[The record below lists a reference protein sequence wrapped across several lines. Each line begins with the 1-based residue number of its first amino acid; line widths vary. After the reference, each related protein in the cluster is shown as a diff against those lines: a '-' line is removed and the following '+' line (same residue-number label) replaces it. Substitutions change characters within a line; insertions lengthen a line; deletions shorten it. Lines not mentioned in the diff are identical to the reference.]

1 MAPRPDEAG
10 TPLINVF
17 IDSNVWNFLFDL
29 QIDLAVALPPDRF
42 CLYLPREV
50 ELENGAIPPEK
61 VALRAFI
68 EATIAKCDIRTDKL
82 FGFCDDSLPP
92 HEQRVGGFDEGRW
105 ISPQE
110 HEFMGQQAPMEIAK
124 KRPTTPLYPKE
135 ADISLAARASH
146 SVVLSLDAKAGP
158 ISDAHRQGGM
168 VVFLTDFDQSGLSLG
183 DFILKSLSPDQ
194 VAKAQR
200 RPAS

>member
-42 CLYLPREV
+42 CLYREV

-68 EATIAKCDIRTDKL
+68 EAT
-82 FGFCDDSLPP
+82 
-92 HEQRVGGFDEGRW
+92 
-105 ISPQE
+105 
-110 HEFMGQQAPMEIAK
+110 
-124 KRPTTPLYPKE
+124 
-135 ADISLAARASH
+135 
-146 SVVLSLDAKAGP
+146 VVLSLDAKAGP